1 MGSGWFHK
9 DASKRLIT
17 RLKTRLNQK
26 YFISMY
32 KNILAGLFLSSLIST
47 LLSTM
52 FNLALALSQN
62 VQAAEL
68 KDITPPPPANIVF
81 IMLDDWG
88 WQDAAYMGSDYYL
101 TPNIDKLAQ
110 TSYRFNQAYSAS
122 PNCAP
127 TRAAFMSGQYSQRT
141 GIFTVKSAARGNSQQ
156 RRLVPITN
164 KTVLADS
171 VITLA
176 ESLKSAGYD
185 TAFMGKWHLGAG
197 DEGGPLMQGFDINIA
212 GNHTGTPKS
221 YFSPFK
227 NPTIKNGPKGEYLPD
242 RLSKEAANY
251 IKADHDK
258 PFFLFLSHY
267 AVHTP
272 MKAPQLT
279 IDKHKIRQG
288 NKYQNNPIYAAMI
301 EHSDNSVANVLK
313 ALEEKGIA
321 DNTWVILTS
330 DNGGHHGITQA
341 PNLRGAKGMFYEGGL
356 RVPLLIQAPKLRMKN
371 LPQQQVIIEEPVSTL
386 DFYPTLLAIA
396 QGSLPSNQVLDGDNL
411 LPLLANEPFTR
422 NAMYF
427 HFPGY
432 LEGGKHNKALWRN
445 TPSSMI
451 RMGDYKLI
459 EYFEY
464 GQLELYNLTNDLKES
479 KNLALIEP
487 QVTAKLYKNLQAW
500 RKKTNAPVPTELN
513 IEFNKKNELTP
524 DTYVTWQQVQQ
535 QLQP

>member
-1 MGSGWFHK
+1 MFNRKLPRSLFNV
-9 DASKRLIT
+9 I
-17 RLKTRLNQK
+17 
-26 YFISMY
+26 I
-32 KNILAGLFLSSLIST
+32 GLFSYLP
-47 LLSTM
+47 LLVTVH
-52 FNLALALSQN
+52 AI
-62 VQAAEL
+62 EL
-68 KDITPPPPANIVF
+68 HKTTPRPHANIVF

-88 WQDAAYMGSDYYL
+88 WQDAAFMGSDYYQ
-101 TPNIDKLAQ
+101 TPNIDKLAK

-141 GIFTVKSAARGNSQQ
+141 GIFTVKSAARGKSQQ
-156 RRLVPITN
+156 RRLIPPTN
-164 KTVLADS
+164 NTVLADD

-176 ESLKSAGYD
+176 ESLKNTGYE

-197 DEGGPLMQGFDINIA
+197 KEGGPLVQGFDINIA

-221 YFSPFK
+221 YFSPYK
-227 NPTIKNGPKGEYLPD
+227 NATIKDGPNGEYLPD
-242 RLSKEAANY
+242 RLSQEAANY

-272 MKAPQLT
+272 MKAPQTT
-279 IDKHKIRQG
+279 IDNHKNRQG

-313 ALEEKGIA
+313 ALKEKGIS

-341 PNLRGAKGMFYEGGL
+341 PDLRGAKGMFYEGGL
-356 RVPLLIQAPKLRMKN
+356 RVPLLIKAPKQKK
-371 LPQQQVIIEEPVSTL
+371 QVAIEEPVSTL

-396 QGSLPSNQVLDGDNL
+396 QGKTPTKQTLDGDNI
-411 LPLLANEPFTR
+411 LPLLENKTFKRE
-422 NAMYF
+422 AMYF
-427 HFPGY
+427 HFPAY
-432 LEGGKHNKALWRN
+432 LEGGKHNKNLWRN
-445 TPSSMI
+445 TPSSMV
-451 RMGDYKLI
+451 RMGHYKLI

-464 GQLELYNLTNDLKES
+464 GQLELYNLTNDLKEI

-487 QVTAKLYKNLQAW
+487 EVTAKLYRKLQAW
-500 RKKTNAPVPTELN
+500 RKKTHAPVPTELN
-513 IEFNKKNELTP
+513 IGFDKKYQLKQTS
-524 DTYVTWQQVQQ
+524 YVTWKQVQQ
-535 QLQP
+535 QLL

>member
-1 MGSGWFHK
+1 MHK
-9 DASKRLIT
+9 KI
-17 RLKTRLNQK
+17 
-26 YFISMY
+26 
-32 KNILAGLFLSSLIST
+32 LSSAVFRSVF
-47 LLSTM
+47 S
-52 FNLALALSQN
+52 LALTLSLTNNTQATEQN
-62 VQAAEL
+62 DLIPAP
-68 KDITPPPPANIVF
+68 TANIVF

-88 WQDAAYMGSDYYL
+88 WQDAAFMGSDYYL
-101 TPNIDKLAQ
+101 TPTIDKLAT

-127 TRAAFMSGQYSQRT
+127 TRAALMSGQYSQRT
-141 GIFTVKSAARGNSQQ
+141 GIFTVKSAARGKPQQ
-156 RRLVPITN
+156 RRLVPTTN

-176 ESLKSAGYD
+176 ESMKNAGYD
-185 TAFMGKWHLGAG
+185 TAFIGKWHLGAG
-197 DEGGPLMQGFDINIA
+197 DNGGPLVQGFDINIA

-221 YFSPFK
+221 YFSPYK
-227 NPTIKNGPKGEYLPD
+227 NATIKDGPNGEYLPD
-242 RLSKEAANY
+242 RLSQEAANY

-258 PFFLFLSHY
+258 PFFLYLSHY

-272 MKAPQLT
+272 MKAPQAT
-279 IDKHKIRQG
+279 IDKHKNRQG
-288 NKYQNNPIYAAMI
+288 NKYHNNPIYAAMI

-330 DNGGHHGITQA
+330 DNGGHHGVTQA
-341 PNLRGAKGMFYEGGL
+341 PDLRGTKGMFYEGGL
-356 RVPLLIQAPKLRMKN
+356 RVPLLIKAPKQNK
-371 LPQQQVIIEEPVSTL
+371 QVLIEQPVSTL
-386 DFYPTLLAIA
+386 DFYPTLLNIA
-396 QGSLPSNQVLDGDNL
+396 QAPLPTRQMLDGDNL
-411 LPLLANEPFTR
+411 LPLFSHESLAR
-422 NAMYF
+422 DALYF

-432 LEGGKHNKALWRN
+432 LEGGPHNTAHWRN

-487 QVTAKLYKNLQAW
+487 QITAKLYKKLQAW
-500 RKKTNAPVPTELN
+500 RNSTNAPVPTMLN
-513 IEFNKKNELTP
+513 PEFNTKYQP
-524 DTYVTWQQVQQ
+524 ARDSYVTWQQVQQ
-535 QLQP
+535 Q

>member
-1 MGSGWFHK
+1 MP
-9 DASKRLIT
+9 
-17 RLKTRLNQK
+17 
-26 YFISMY
+26 MY
-32 KNILAGLFLSSLIST
+32 KKIFTGSLLSSV
-47 LLSTM
+47 
-52 FNLALALSQN
+52 FNLALALSLSLN

-68 KDITPPPPANIVF
+68 KEITPPPQANIVF

-88 WQDAAYMGSDYYL
+88 WQDAAYMGSNYYL
-101 TPNIDKLAQ
+101 TPNIDKLAK

-127 TRAAFMSGQYSQRT
+127 TRAAFMSGQYSQHT
-141 GIFTVKSAARGNSQQ
+141 GIFTVKSAARGKPQQ
-156 RRLVPITN
+156 RRLVPTTN

-176 ESLKSAGYD
+176 ESMKNSGYE
-185 TAFMGKWHLGAG
+185 TAFIGKWHLGAG
-197 DEGGPLMQGFDINIA
+197 GEGGPLVQGFDVNIA

-227 NPTIKNGPKGEYLPD
+227 NPTIKDGPTGEYLPD

-251 IKADHDK
+251 INADHDK

-272 MKAPQLT
+272 MKAPQAT
-279 IDKHKIRQG
+279 INKHKNRQG

-321 DNTWVILTS
+321 DNTWVMLTS
-330 DNGGHHGITQA
+330 DNGGHHGVTQA
-341 PNLRGAKGMFYEGGL
+341 PDLRGAKGMFYEGGL
-356 RVPLLIQAPKLRMKN
+356 RVPLLIKAPK
-371 LPQQQVIIEEPVSTL
+371 QQKQVVIEEPVSTL

-396 QGSLPSNQVLDGDNL
+396 QGRLPSKQILDGKNL
-411 LPLLANEPFTR
+411 LPLLADEPFQR
-422 NAMYF
+422 EAMYF

-432 LEGGKHNKALWRN
+432 LESGKHNKNLWRN

-464 GQLELYNLTNDLKES
+464 GQLELYNLVHDLKERQ
-479 KNLALIEP
+479 NLALIEP
-487 QVTAKLYKNLQAW
+487 EVTAKLYKKLQAW
-500 RKKTNAPVPTELN
+500 RKSTNAPIPTVLN
-513 IEFNKKNELTP
+513 PEFNKRYQLTR
-524 DTYVTWQQVQQ
+524 DTYVTWP
-535 QLQP
+535 QLQQKLK